1 MSTSNRTSGQWW
13 ETRGN
18 LATVPL
24 EDVRGR
30 AIELLRATGAAA
42 EDAAF
47 IVDVHV
53 DKALQGD
60 HERGIA
66 MLAAEIRAAQAG
78 ELDLRA
84 RIEVLRDHGATALV
98 GAGPK
103 ASHKLV
109 CREAMAL
116 AIRKA
121 QASGVGCVGAQ
132 AYGQALTPFIEQA
145 VHEGL
150 VVLVL
155 AQSIPTVA
163 PHGGTRPVLGNAP
176 IGWGIPAGRN
186 APVIVDMS
194 LTQTSA
200 KGVVR
205 AAEQGDPLPPGF
217 LLDANGQPSTN
228 AGDFV
233 DPAWLEEGK
242 VVARGSLATLGSSH
256 KSYALVYVVGLLTSV
271 LTGTDFPWQLGQD
284 STGPRR
290 FGTLFVVL
298 DPKAFGDPQAVLDR
312 VDDYI
317 DYLRSSPRREGVD
330 AILYP
335 GERSQA
341 LKQEGRASGLLT
353 LPVAHVRAL
362 DALGARA

>member
-1 MSTSNRTSGQWW
+1 MNTTTKTSGQWW
-13 ETRGN
+13 ETRGDSV
-18 LATVPL
+18 TVSL
-24 EDVRGR
+24 DAVRSR
-30 AIELLRATGAAA
+30 AIALLVASGASA

-66 MLAAEIRAAQAG
+66 MLAGEIRAAQVG
-78 ELDLRA
+78 DLDLRA
-84 RIEVLRDHGATALV
+84 RIEVRRDHGATGLV

-121 QASGVGCVGAQ
+121 QAGGVGCVGAQ

-145 VHEGL
+145 VREGM

-155 AQSIPTVA
+155 AQSLPTVA
-163 PHGGTRPVLGNAP
+163 PHGGTQPLLGNAP
-176 IGWGIPAGRN
+176 IGWGVPAGRN

-205 AAEQGDPLPPGF
+205 AAEQGDGLPPGF
-217 LLDANGQPSTN
+217 LLDANGNPSTK
-228 AGDFV
+228 AADFA
-233 DPAWLEEGK
+233 DPAWLEKGK
-242 VVARGSLATLGSSH
+242 FVARGSLATLGGSH
-256 KSYALVYVVGLLTSV
+256 KSYALVFVVGLLASV
-271 LTGTDFPWQLGQD
+271 LTGTDFAWELGQD
-284 STGPRR
+284 NTGPRR

-298 DPKAFGDPQAVLDR
+298 DPKAFGEPQDVLDR
-312 VDDYI
+312 VDAYI
-317 DYLRSSPRREGVD
+317 DHVRSSPRREGVE

-335 GERSQA
+335 GERSGA
-341 LKQEGRASGLLT
+341 LKQNGRTSGLLT
-353 LPVAHVRAL
+353 LPAAHLRAL
-362 DALGARA
+362 EALGSHA